1 MQIRVID
8 KLKVFCQILYSPI
21 FPSTVCAKMI
31 SITLDGAVAYRFNIQ
46 DVLEFARGKYAAK
59 SGPAKQAAK
68 GYQKNQML
76 SDFSEILKQ
85 DPLEITW
92 TLSEQ
97 FCFAM
102 CTLAKRRGWRQAILT
117 TVRKQTS

>member
-1 MQIRVID
+1 MSSFMLFSI
-8 KLKVFCQILYSPI
+8 
-21 FPSTVCAKMI
+21 CASYCTL

-59 SGPAKQAAK
+59 SGPAKQTAK

-85 DPLEITW
+85 APLEITW

>member
-1 MQIRVID
+1 
-8 KLKVFCQILYSPI
+8 
-21 FPSTVCAKMI
+21 MI